1 MVKNKSAFT
10 LIEVVIATS
19 IITLTVFGAYKLI
32 WENIK
37 IINKSW
43 NLQQTKA
50 LFPLLEEC
58 IENIWFNT
66 FSLSEYS
73 FNFWIDNLGCSI
85 WDSNDIII
93 DNIGYEIKWVIIN
106 STIDFIDWELSI
118 KSSETKT
125 LTWFYKQIKK

>member
-66 FSLSEYS
+66 FNLSEYS
-73 FNFWIDNLGCSI
+73 FNFWVDNLGCSI

-93 DNIGYEIKWVIIN
+93 DNIEYGIKWTIID